1 MDDPGTNTSYIVE
14 TLKRHLWQNTF
25 SFFYD
30 SYKSSIHVQFFE
42 ISQVN
47 FKFIILGK
55 YIDGNV
61 VEIS

>member
-1 MDDPGTNTSYIVE
+1 MIRVQ
-14 TLKRHLWQNTF
+14 TLHTLLKLSKAF

>member
-1 MDDPGTNTSYIVE
+1 MIRVQ
-14 TLKRHLWQNTF
+14 TLHTLLKLSKDIFGRTPFLF
-25 SFFYD
+25 SMIHTI
-30 SYKSSIHVQFFE
+30 KSSIHVQFFE

>member
-1 MDDPGTNTSYIVE
+1 MDDPSTNTSYIVE
-14 TLKRHLWQNTF
+14 TLKRHLWQNTI